1 MFTESSNEIEA
12 GMVSESPQELSLVN
26 DLVTDGVVAAP
37 DHLTEQCNRPVNSSV
52 NRPVEQDIES
62 TAELPL
68 TTFRNYYVGYM
79 DLYGDRQTVM
89 DYLDAH
95 EGWFKRCAHPF
106 KADSIAKNGY
116 AIGVG
121 CVGALGFNVDARVGL
136 NLLPQDQGI
145 YRIVTI
151 PIPGQE
157 PQQYDVDFSAEMQL
171 EERQPNQEQ
180 SASWQVMTAVE
191 WQLELTVS
199 MQFPKFIHRLSNG
212 AIQATGDKVLAY
224 IVKKVSQSLTAK
236 VEADFHKTMDVKIP
250 RKHRLRA
257 RKPVSLATAPVS

>member
-1 MFTESSNEIEA
+1 MNPDMFTELSSEIETDIVSELQQA
-12 GMVSESPQELSLVN
+12 VGSVSEGMV
-26 DLVTDGVVAAP
+26 AANNNP
-37 DHLTEQCNRPVNSSV
+37 AD
-52 NRPVEQDIES
+52 QDTS
-62 TAELPL
+62 TSPL

-79 DLYGDRQTVM
+79 DLYSDRQTVM

-106 KADSIAKNGY
+106 RADPIAKNGY

-136 NLLPQDQGI
+136 NLLPQDEGI

-151 PIPGQE
+151 PIPEQE
-157 PQQYDVDFSAEMQL
+157 PQQYDVDFRAAMQL

-180 SASWQVMTAVE
+180 AASWQVMTAVE

-199 MQFPKFIHRLSNG
+199 MQFPKFIHRLPSN
-212 AIQATGDKVLAY
+212 AIQNTGDRVLAY

-236 VEADFHKTMDVKIP
+236 VEADFHKLNGVKIP
-250 RKHRLRA
+250 KKHRLRA
-257 RKPVSLATAPVS
+257 RKAVSTATAPDHQ

>member
-1 MFTESSNEIEA
+1 MFTELPNELET
-12 GMVSESPQELSLVN
+12 GMVLELPPEMGSVTEGVIASPEDLSNQVN
-26 DLVTDGVVAAP
+26 QVDRSAQDAENSTENKTD
-37 DHLTEQCNRPVNSSV
+37 
-52 NRPVEQDIES
+52 
-62 TAELPL
+62 LPL

-121 CVGALGFNVDARVGL
+121 CVGAMGFKVDARVGL
-136 NLLPQDQGI
+136 NLLPQEEGI

-157 PQQYDVDFSAEMQL
+157 PQQYEVDFSAAMQL
-171 EERQPNQEQ
+171 EERQPNEEQ
-180 SASWQVMTAVE
+180 AASWQVMTAVE
-191 WQLELTVS
+191 WQLQLTVS
-199 MQFPKFIHRLSNG
+199 MQFPKFIHRVSSG
-212 AIQATGDKVLAY
+212 MIQATGDRVLAY
-224 IVKKVSQSLTAK
+224 IVKQVSQSLTAK
-236 VEADFHKTMDVKIP
+236 VEADFHKTMGVKIP
-250 RKHRLRA
+250 KKHRLRA
-257 RKPVSLATAPVS
+257 RKPVSLAKAPDHQLYCH